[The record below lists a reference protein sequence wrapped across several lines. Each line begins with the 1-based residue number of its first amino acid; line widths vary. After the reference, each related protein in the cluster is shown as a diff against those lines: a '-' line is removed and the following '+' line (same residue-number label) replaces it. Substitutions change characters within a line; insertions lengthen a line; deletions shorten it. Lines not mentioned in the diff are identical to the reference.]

1 MNKMRIVFYKSTRI
15 PVRDFIDTMGK
26 QDQAKV
32 LACLKNIEDLG
43 FDSPRVQFRQIRGK
57 LWEIKIHASGG
68 GYRFF
73 YVSLHSD
80 VLVLLHAYKKQSQKA
95 PNKEIGIAEK
105 RLLEVL
111 KNESYYIK

>member
-1 MNKMRIVFYKSTRI
+1 M
-15 PVRDFIDTMGK
+15 
-26 QDQAKV
+26 
-32 LACLKNIEDLG
+32 G

-57 LWEIKIHASGG
+57 LWEIKIHTASA

-73 YVSLHSD
+73 YVSLHCD
-80 VLVLLHAYKKQSQKA
+80 TLVLLHVYKKQSQKA
-95 PNKEIGIAEK
+95 PNKEIAIAEK